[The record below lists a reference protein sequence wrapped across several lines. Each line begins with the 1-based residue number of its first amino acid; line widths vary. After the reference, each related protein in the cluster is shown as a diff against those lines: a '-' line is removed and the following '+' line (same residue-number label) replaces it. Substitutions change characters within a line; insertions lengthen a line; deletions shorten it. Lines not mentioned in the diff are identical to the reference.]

1 MSFLE
6 FNSNV
11 PLILIMNIIIN
22 LILVCLF
29 SLLSFFSYAY
39 EPFLT
44 DDASTLAKGKNQ
56 VDLYYYNIFNK
67 AADTPDPNFKPLNS
81 IIDINV
87 PGEEFIGA
95 DRAIGFPIGYTRG
108 ISDNAEAGI
117 GLTYY
122 GFPTGSYTPITNYNI
137 GVKYRFLGDAE
148 DGFSFAVRPMIMFPS
163 STDHQ
168 SAGLGMALTGYGVN
182 FIGAYNKED
191 YSLLFNFMYQH
202 QPYNANYSVAG
213 SYDPLRTELYQL
225 SLAPIWNV
233 TEKFHIGLDFG
244 LVTNVVM
251 TDDQKYNYFGMVAIT
266 YTPVEDVDLG
276 ISYLRVAPSLTDD
289 FSNGYSSIFKLG
301 ISYRF

>member
-6 FNSNV
+6 FNLNIRLSSKMQIKIK
-11 PLILIMNIIIN
+11 LIVVFFI
-22 LILVCLF
+22 
-29 SLLSFFSYAY
+29 SLLSVFSYAY

-67 AADTPDPNFKPLNS
+67 AADTPDTNYKPLNS

-95 DRAIGFPIGYTRG
+95 DRAIGFPLGYTRG
-108 ISDNAEAGI
+108 ISDSAEAGI

-122 GFPTGSYTPITNYNI
+122 GFPTGSYSPITNYNI
-137 GVKYRFLGDAE
+137 GIKYRFLGDAE
-148 DGFSFAVRPMIMFPS
+148 EGYSFAVRPMIMFPS

-168 SAGLGMALTGYGVN
+168 SAGLGMAMTGYGVN
-182 FIGAYNKED
+182 FIGAYDKED

-213 SYDPLRTELYQL
+213 SYDPLRTDLYQL
-225 SLAPIWNV
+225 SFAPIWNV
-233 TEKFHIGLDFG
+233 TETFHIGLDLG
-244 LVTNVVM
+244 LVSNVVVA
-251 TDDQKYNYFGMVAIT
+251 DDQKYNYFAMAAIT
-266 YTPVEDVDLG
+266 YTPVEDIDLG
-276 ISYLRVAPSLTDD
+276 ISYLRVASNFRDE
-289 FSNGYSSIFKLG
+289 FSTGYSSIFKLG